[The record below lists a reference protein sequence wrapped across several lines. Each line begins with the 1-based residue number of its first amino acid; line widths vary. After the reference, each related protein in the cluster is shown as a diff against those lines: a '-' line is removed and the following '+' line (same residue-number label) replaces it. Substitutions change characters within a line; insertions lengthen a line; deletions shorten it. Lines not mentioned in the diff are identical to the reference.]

1 METAPCQET
10 TSPQTMSEALS
21 TADIVL
27 VDTNVFVAV
36 GDPERDKYQALRA
49 VVQREGVILQ
59 VPERVEAELR
69 TMQMSNRVE
78 REVEDGWAELVNPP
92 ELTDGDAVTAMDF
105 TRRDIANQTD
115 KQEHEVEKA
124 DTVFAGLAIEYL
136 KDDAGG
142 SVVVLT
148 DDKVAATAIQRAADQ
163 QGYGE
168 SITVLRLSAVIDDE
182 IGDDFRMI

>member
-1 METAPCQET
+1 
-10 TSPQTMSEALS
+10 MSEALG

-36 GDPERDKYQALRA
+36 GNPERDKYQALRA
-49 VVQREGVILQ
+49 VVQRAGIVLQ

-69 TMQMSNRVE
+69 TMQMSTRVE
-78 REVEDGWAELVNPP
+78 TAVADGWAERVDPP
-92 ELTDGDAVTAMDF
+92 EPTDSDAVTAMDF
-105 TRRDIANQTD
+105 TRRDIANQTGND
-115 KQEHEVEKA
+115 EHEVEKA

-136 KDDAGG
+136 KGDGDG

-148 DDKVAATAIQRAADQ
+148 DDKVAATAIHRAVEQ